1 MAGNA
6 EKRPV
11 FVQRKYLGD
20 MYTGRRNSTYPV
32 PRVIADPV
40 AGVTHRTVVTGNTHV
55 PGSHHL
61 FLLQG
66 CKGGIPVFNIEGI
79 DPAVVTDTALFRGI
93 RLAGMI

>member
-1 MAGNA
+1 MAGNT
-6 EKRPV
+6 EKSAV

-20 MYTGRRNSTYPV
+20 MYAGRRNSTDSV

-40 AGVTHRTVVTGNTHV
+40 TGIEHRAVVTGNTHV
-55 PGSHHL
+55 PGSHNL

-79 DPAVVTDTALFRGI
+79 NPAVVADTALLSGI